1 MYLMVDKEMG
11 EIYTNNSEIE
21 CYICT
26 GNDPIPWK
34 SDCNCTDRYVHS
46 ECQIELIDK
55 TGSLKC
61 PVCLIDYK
69 NINPTYYRK
78 FYINSKA
85 VWTFIVC
92 LLSLTVS
99 VCAIV
104 LLISYEKKERN
115 KNSAVGFAGGVFVGF
130 SSICFILVAL
140 FIKSEGGFKKLYLDC
155 YVPHIKLEINEPNLC
170 A

>member
-1 MYLMVDKEMG
+1 MVDKEMG
-11 EIYTNNSEIE
+11 EIHTSDNEIE

-61 PVCLIDYK
+61 PVCLVEYR

-85 VWTFIVC
+85 VWVFIVF

-99 VCAIV
+99 VCATV
-104 LLISYEKKERN
+104 LLIAHENRRN
-115 KNSAVGFAGGVFVGF
+115 KNSALGFAGGVFVGF
-130 SSICFILVAL
+130 SGICFILIAL
-140 FIKSEGGFKKLYLDC
+140 FIKSEGGFKKLYIDC
-155 YVPHIKLEINEPNLC
+155 YVPHIKLEFNEPKLC